1 MAKHNILGFNGEQ
14 IAAEY
19 MKGQGF
25 TILHRNWRSG
35 HKELDLVT
43 TKDNLLVVIEVKTR
57 YNDIYGLPQEAVDD
71 RKIRKIISATD
82 SYIRLFSI
90 DMQVRFDI
98 ITIILGEKSFK
109 IEHIEDAFFPPI
121 W

>member
-14 IAAEY
+14 IAAGY
-19 MKGQGF
+19 MEGLGF

-90 DMQVRFDI
+90 DMPVRFDI

-109 IEHIEDAFFPPI
+109 IEHIEDA
-121 W
+121 

>member
-43 TKDNLLVVIEVKTR
+43 SKDNLLVVIEVKTR
-57 YNDIYGLPQEAVDD
+57 YNDIYGLPQDAVDD

-109 IEHIEDAFFPPI
+109 IKHLQYALS
-121 W
+121 

>member
-1 MAKHNILGFNGEQ
+1 MAKHNVLGVNGEQ

-19 MKGQGF
+19 MESLGY

-43 TKDNLLVVIEVKTR
+43 TKENQLVVIEVKTR
-57 YNDIYGLPQEAVDD
+57 YNDIYGRPQDAVDD
-71 RKIRKIISATD
+71 RKIRKIVNATD
-82 SYIRLFSI
+82 AYVRLFSI

-98 ITIILGEKSFK
+98 ITIILGEGGFK
-109 IEHIEDAFFPPI
+109 IEHIPDAFFSPI

>member
-1 MAKHNILGFNGEQ
+1 MKICWIIGSVVTQKLFDNISETQ
-14 IAAEY
+14 
-19 MKGQGF
+19 KD
-25 TILHRNWRSG
+25 SG
-35 HKELDLVT
+35 GWIYSQLQYLI
-43 TKDNLLVVIEVKTR
+43 NSSLIES
-57 YNDIYGLPQEAVDD
+57 IC
-71 RKIRKIISATD
+71 IISATD

-90 DMQVRFDI
+90 DMPVRFDI